1 MIFSIL
7 EFCFHETTLQAYLA
21 CSVCAMDMVD
31 SALKRLDLV
40 LLKHHK
46 SFGKHDE
53 KNVSATGKKGPVY
66 WSLGDL
72 KKNTAFG
79 EQKL

>member
-1 MIFSIL
+1 MLIFSIL

-40 LLKHHK
+40 LLKHK

-66 WSLGDL
+66 WSLVDL
-72 KKNTAFG
+72 KKKHWYG
-79 EQKL
+79 WW